1 MTTADDTAHPDD
13 LPDDLLDIRNAS
25 LYRGETCVFKN
36 LSLKIRRGE
45 HVVVLGPNGAG
56 KTTLVKA
63 LNRELYPR
71 ADNRSRFRILGRDR
85 WNVWALRSQLGIVSA
100 ELQQNYR
107 AEASARDVVLS
118 GFLSSIGIHGTLAD
132 AIDSTQRDRAEEA
145 LGVWSGP
152 DTADRAFAS
161 LSTGEQR
168 RVLLARALVHEPHTL
183 ILDEPASGLDLKS
196 RFELMRR
203 LRRLAANG
211 TSLVIV
217 THHLHEILPET
228 ERIILLKDGEI
239 AADGPASEVLND
251 KTLSDVYDTPVRVI
265 ESDRWYFALPART

>member
-1 MTTADDTAHPDD
+1 MSQ
-13 LPDDLLDIRNAS
+13 DLLDIRNAS
-25 LYRGETCVFKN
+25 LYRGDTCVFEN
-36 LSLKIRRGE
+36 LTLRIRRGE

-71 ADNRSRFRILGRDR
+71 ADSRSRFRILGRDR
-85 WNVWALRSQLGIVSA
+85 WNVWELRSQLGIVSA

-107 AEASARDVVLS
+107 IEASARDVVLS
-118 GFLSSIGIHGTLAD
+118 GFLSSIGVHGTLAH
-132 AIDSTQRDRAEEA
+132 AIDSSQRDRAEETLA
-145 LGVWSGP
+145 ELSGP
-152 DTADRAFAS
+152 GTGDRAFAT

-196 RFELMRR
+196 RFDLLRR

-211 TSLVIV
+211 TSFVIV

-228 ERIILLKDGEI
+228 QRIVLLEGGKI
-239 AADGPASEVLND
+239 AADGPPSEVLND
-251 KTLSDVYDTPVRVI
+251 KTLSDVYDTPIRI
-265 ESDRWYFALPART
+265 LESDRWYFALPAGR

>member
-1 MTTADDTAHPDD
+1 MTTADDTACS
-13 LPDDLLDIRNAS
+13 DDLLDIRNAT
-25 LYRGETCVFKN
+25 LYRGENCVFEN
-36 LSLKIRRGE
+36 LSLRIRRGE

-71 ADNRSRFRILGRDR
+71 ADSRSRFRILGRDR
-85 WNVWALRSQLGIVSA
+85 WNVWTLRSQLGIVSA

-118 GFLSSIGIHGTLAD
+118 GYLSSIGVHGTLAG
-132 AIDSTQRDRAEEA
+132 AIDSEQRVQAEKTLVA
-145 LGVWSGP
+145 LLGP
-152 DTADRAFAS
+152 DTGDRAFAT

-196 RFELMRR
+196 RFDLMRR
-203 LRRLAANG
+203 LRQLAAGG

-228 ERIILLKDGEI
+228 QRIILLDNGEI
-239 AADGPASEVLND
+239 AADGPPSEVLND
-251 KTLSDVYDTPVRVI
+251 KTLSNVYDTPIRVV
-265 ESDRWYFALPART
+265 ESDGWYFALPVQT